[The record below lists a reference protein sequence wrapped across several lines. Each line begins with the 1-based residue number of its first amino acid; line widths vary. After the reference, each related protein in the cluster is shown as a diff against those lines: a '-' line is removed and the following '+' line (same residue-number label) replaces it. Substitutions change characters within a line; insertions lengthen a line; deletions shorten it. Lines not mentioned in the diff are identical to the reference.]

1 MSNGLGNPSNNICI
15 KEGASS
21 GGVIVILIGVFDVGV
36 VVCVDDLSPVDSLL
50 QYKASEMIPNRPG
63 RQFTPSFRSSI
74 SGPEKM
80 KGGKMKKGAKFSLK
94 N

>member
-36 VVCVDDLSPVDSLL
+36 VVCVDDLSPVDDSLL

-63 RQFTPSFRSSI
+63 RQFIPSLRSSI
-74 SGPEKM
+74 SGPDKNEK
-80 KGGKMKKGAKFSLK
+80 KKKKRKKKKGKT
-94 N
+94 

>member
-63 RQFTPSFRSSI
+63 RQFIPSLRSSI

-80 KGGKMKKGAKFSLK
+80 KEKKWKKGAKFSF
-94 N
+94 